1 MGQRTWRGVAGVP
14 AGLILSRRHR
24 RKLAVDGDQALERPL
39 WLWAHHLGVDLH
51 QHATLAQGRENGEG
65 TSLSVAL
72 LGAGGTQPCFAQ

>member
-1 MGQRTWRGVAGVP
+1 VVVGVP

-39 WLWAHHLGVDLH
+39 WLWAHHLRVDLH
-51 QHATLAQGRENGEG
+51 EHAIIAQGREKGG
-65 TSLSVAL
+65 TSRQWVCGRRAHKAL